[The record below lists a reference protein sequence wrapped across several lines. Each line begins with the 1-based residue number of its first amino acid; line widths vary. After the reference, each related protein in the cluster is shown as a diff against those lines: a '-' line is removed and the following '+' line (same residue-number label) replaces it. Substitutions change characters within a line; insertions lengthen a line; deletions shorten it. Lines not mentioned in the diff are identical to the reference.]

1 MERTCPICH
10 KAVKTSDREESDRGR
25 FLPFCSERCK
35 LVDLG
40 AWLDAE
46 YKIVPTPDELESGES
61 PEGDNI
67 PDENL

>member
-1 MERTCPICH
+1 MKHKCPIC
-10 KAVKTSDREESDRGR
+10 KKVVKTSSGKQPDHAE

-46 YKIVPTPDELESGES
+46 YKIPARNPDASADDKS
-61 PEGDNI
+61 DAR
-67 PDENL
+67 